1 MSKSEEQIRRAIEE
15 GKFENLPGKGKPLK
29 WDENPF
35 EDPDWRLAY
44 KMLHDGGF
52 TLPWIEARQEI
63 EAEIEAART
72 AIRRAWEQQ
81 KSVLPGSRPK
91 SEMDEAWQKAELNFR
106 EQVTAI
112 NKRIFDYNLQAP
124 SLQVQ
129 LLQINVERELEA
141 IKK

>member
-81 KSVLPGSRPK
+81 KSVLPGSRSK